1 MNQIVNEAVK
11 TLILSNYSRVLV
23 LVSASWCQ
31 PCHRF
36 RPIFLKASE
45 DLAALGVKCAIE
57 DADDDLTP
65 NLSSVPTV
73 CFYKNGELVKMFTS
87 PLTEID
93 EIISAA
99 TESTESRSESRPQ
112 TE

>member
-1 MNQIVNEAVK
+1 MNQITNEAVK
-11 TLILSNYSRVLV
+11 TLILSNYPRVLV

-36 RPIFLKASE
+36 RPVFLKVSE
-45 DLAALGVKCAIE
+45 DLSARGVNCAIE

-93 EIISAA
+93 EIISMA
-99 TESTESRSESRPQ
+99 TESTESHSESKPRI
-112 TE
+112 E